1 MIPNFQFRRCSAR
14 IVARFGSFLNPS
26 NLWNCLTKFLITSKS
41 KETSHRMNELHDT
54 KLKRPMDKSV
64 MGGDV
69 AALNALLG
77 IINDPN
83 ITGAQVPRGV
93 NVKATTD
100 VISQDKS
107 GATLPPSSL
116 PVTAPAPI
124 TPPPSIP
131 ATVAPRNPQK
141 IFYTGLMGA
150 GKDYV
155 AEQTDATIFG
165 FADPLYHLAEYFFGI
180 TVNAHEG
187 KDIPGV
193 RAFLQ
198 AAGQWGRGEVS
209 EQYPLTPAR
218 ACVVVMVRSLGEIGR
233 FDSKH
238 CINWA
243 EYGKNKDIW
252 LEGVN
257 RRVSAFLESDSAARV
272 AITNV
277 RFTNEFKRL
286 QELGWTHYHIMCSPE
301 TRAKRVTVTNPKDV
315 SEALATALNANV
327 TKQISAQPKGSK
339 LRVIWNDTISSPS
352 SRMYSVAEFLREIA
366 PSESPATQTMIVTGE

>member
-1 MIPNFQFRRCSAR
+1 
-14 IVARFGSFLNPS
+14 
-26 NLWNCLTKFLITSKS
+26 
-41 KETSHRMNELHDT
+41 MNELHDT
-54 KLKRPMDKSV
+54 KLKRPLDKSV

-77 IINDPN
+77 IINDPK
-83 ITGAQVPRGV
+83 ITGASVPKGV
-93 NVKATTD
+93 AVKATMTD
-100 VISQDKS
+100 ADS
-107 GATLPPSSL
+107 LPPLL
-116 PVTAPAPI
+116 PPLLPSQP
-124 TPPPSIP
+124 PPPSNIP
-131 ATVAPRNPQK
+131 ATPRNPQK
-141 IFYTGLMGA
+141 IFYTGLIGA
-150 GKDYV
+150 GKDYI
-155 AEQTDATIFG
+155 AEQTAATIFG

-180 TVNAHEG
+180 TVNSNEG
-187 KDIPGV
+187 KDIPGI

-218 ACVVVMVRSLGEIGR
+218 ACFVVMVRSLGEIGR
-233 FDSKH
+233 FDSKY

-252 LEGVN
+252 LDGVN
-257 RRVSAFLESDSAARV
+257 RRVTSFLESDSAARV

-277 RFTNEFKRL
+277 RFSNEFKRL
-286 QELGWTHYHIMCSPE
+286 QELGWTHYHVMCSPE
-301 TRAKRVTVTNPKDV
+301 SRAKRVKTVGNPKDV
-315 SEALATALNANV
+315 SEALATALNSNV

-352 SRMYSVAEFLREIA
+352 ARMYSVAEFLREIS